1 MGEAQGGTST
11 GLFSAVR
18 DIAATL
24 LASGKTRLELLSNE
38 IEVEKLRAVELI
50 LVALVMAFCFGV
62 GILLAVALLVTL
74 YWEQRL
80 VVLAVGALGF
90 LVFGGVLLTRFKRGL
105 RRPERVFA
113 ASVAELEQ
121 DLRQLKAETGHEP
134 PDR

>member
-1 MGEAQGGTST
+1 MGEARSGTPA

-50 LVALVMAFCFGV
+50 LVAFGMAFCFGV
-62 GILLAVALLVTL
+62 GILLAVALLAML
-74 YWEQRL
+74 YWEQRFA
-80 VVLAVGALGF
+80 VLAVGALVS
-90 LVFGGVLLTRFKRGL
+90 LALGGILLARFRRGL
-105 RRPERVFA
+105 RHPERIFA

-121 DLRQLKAETGHEP
+121 DLRQLDTMAGHEP